1 MGEQQIYAQII
12 DVKAKLHGRLKD
24 NVANNFLKLRTK
36 QYEYG
41 EKVGRVLVYQLAE
54 QRANSHIKR
63 IKGVETLI
71 STKSKL
77 SIVLNSVN
85 GSSVTQFI
93 LLGLSDDPGLQLI
106 LFIMFLLLYIFT
118 FLGNFI
124 IVVTVLYSSLLQT
137 PMYFFLAQLSFLDLS
152 FSNVF
157 SPKILADLL
166 SKKKTISLYGCFT
179 QVYFFSAC
187 AGTEFFLLAVM
198 AYDRYVAIC
207 SPLLYRVI
215 MSKSLYVRL
224 ASASYIGGF
233 LHSLIHVGCLFRLSF
248 CGPDVINHF
257 GCDYPVL
264 LKLSCTDIL
273 MNDLLRFGTSVLIA
287 ASSLF
292 AIVVSYSHI
301 VATILRIRTTA
312 GRWRAASTCIS
323 HFTSVFLFFGSCFF
337 MEMLPNS
344 SSSEQQY
351 KGISLIPTV
360 IIPALNPLI
369 YSLRN
374 NEVKEA
380 LRKIV
385 HQITH
390 FQS

>member
-1 MGEQQIYAQII
+1 M
-12 DVKAKLHGRLKD
+12 
-24 NVANNFLKLRTK
+24 
-36 QYEYG
+36 
-41 EKVGRVLVYQLAE
+41 
-54 QRANSHIKR
+54 
-63 IKGVETLI
+63 
-71 STKSKL
+71 
-77 SIVLNSVN
+77 NSVN
-85 GSSVTQFI
+85 GSSVTEFI
-93 LLGLSDDPGLQLI
+93 LLGLTDDPDQQVI
-106 LFIMFLLLYIFT
+106 LFIVFLLLYIFT

-124 IVVTVLYSSLLQT
+124 IVCIVVCSSHLQT

-166 SKKKTISLYGCFT
+166 SKKRTISIYGCFT
-179 QVYFFSAC
+179 QVYFFASC
-187 AGTEFFLLAVM
+187 ATTEFFLLAVM

-207 SPLLYRVI
+207 SPLLYTVI
-215 MSKSLYVRL
+215 MSKSLYVHL

-273 MNDLLRFGTSVLIA
+273 INDLVRFGLSALVVG
-287 ASSLF
+287 SSLLVILF
-292 AIVVSYSHI
+292 SYTHI
-301 VATILRIRTTA
+301 VATILSIRTTA
-312 GRWRAASTCIS
+312 GRHRAASTCIS
-323 HFTSVFLFFGSCFF
+323 HFTSVFLFCGSSFF
-337 MEMLPNS
+337 MEILPNS
-344 SSSEQQY
+344 SSSEHQY
-351 KGISLIPTV
+351 KGIALIPTL

-380 LRKIV
+380 LRKILYKK
-385 HQITH
+385 IN
-390 FQS
+390 FP

>member
-1 MGEQQIYAQII
+1 MAMILLDAE
-12 DVKAKLHGRLKD
+12 KAFNRVRSKL
-24 NVANNFLKLRTK
+24 
-36 QYEYG
+36 
-41 EKVGRVLVYQLAE
+41 
-54 QRANSHIKR
+54 
-63 IKGVETLI
+63 
-71 STKSKL
+71 L

-85 GSSVTQFI
+85 GSSVTEFI
-93 LLGLSDDPGLQLI
+93 LLGLTDDPGLQVI
-106 LFIMFLLLYIFT
+106 LFILFLLLYIFT
-118 FLGNFI
+118 FLGNCI
-124 IVVTVLYSSLLQT
+124 IVVTVLCSSLLQT

-157 SPKILADLL
+157 SPKILADLF

-179 QVYFFSAC
+179 QVYFFASC

-198 AYDRYVAIC
+198 SYDRYVAIC
-207 SPLLYRVI
+207 SPLLYTVI
-215 MSKSLYVRL
+215 MSKSLSVRL

-257 GCDYPVL
+257 GCDFPVL

-273 MNDLLRFGTSVLIA
+273 INDLVRVGLSALVV
-287 ASSLF
+287 ASSLLVICF
-292 AIVVSYSHI
+292 SYSHI
-301 VATILRIRTTA
+301 VATILKIRTTA
-312 GRWRAASTCIS
+312 GRSRAASTCIS
-323 HFTSVFLFFGSCFF
+323 HFTSVFFYFGSCFF
-337 MEMLPNS
+337 LGMLPDS

-351 KGISLIPTV
+351 KGIALIPTL

-374 NEVKEA
+374 NEVKAA

-385 HQITH
+385 RQITY
-390 FQS
+390 FQ

>member
-1 MGEQQIYAQII
+1 M
-12 DVKAKLHGRLKD
+12 
-24 NVANNFLKLRTK
+24 
-36 QYEYG
+36 
-41 EKVGRVLVYQLAE
+41 
-54 QRANSHIKR
+54 
-63 IKGVETLI
+63 
-71 STKSKL
+71 
-77 SIVLNSVN
+77 NSVN
-85 GSSVTQFI
+85 ESSVTEFI
-93 LLGLSDDPGLQLI
+93 LLGLTDDPDLQVI
-106 LFIMFLLLYIFT
+106 LFIVFLSAYIFT
-118 FLGNFI
+118 FLGNGCILI
-124 IVVTVLYSSLLQT
+124 IVWCYSHLQT

-166 SKKKTISLYGCFT
+166 RKKKTISFYACFT
-179 QVYFFSAC
+179 QVYFFSSC

-207 SPLLYRVI
+207 SPLLYTVI
-215 MSKSLYVRL
+215 MRKGLCVLLTSS
-224 ASASYIGGF
+224 SYIGGF

-248 CGPDVINHF
+248 CGADVINHF
-257 GCDYPVL
+257 GCDFPVL

-273 MNDLLRFGTSVLIA
+273 INDLVRFGLSALVV

-312 GRWRAASTCIS
+312 GRRRAASTCIS
-323 HFTSVFLFFGSCFF
+323 HLTSVFLFCGSSFF
-337 MEMLPNS
+337 MEILPNS

-351 KGISLIPTV
+351 KGISLIPIV

-380 LRKIV
+380 FRKLLYQKTI
-385 HQITH
+385 
-390 FQS
+390 FQ

>member
-1 MGEQQIYAQII
+1 MADRVKEM
-12 DVKAKLHGRLKD
+12 DVVRKSLVQDTLDLQMSVARLVKD
-24 NVANNFLKLRTK
+24 NKMLADKLDDQEGRARRNNT
-36 QYEYG
+36 
-41 EKVGRVLVYQLAE
+41 
-54 QRANSHIKR
+54 
-63 IKGVETLI
+63 
-71 STKSKL
+71 
-77 SIVLNSVN
+77 IVLNSVN
-85 GSSVTQFI
+85 GSSVTEFI
-93 LLGLSDDPGLQLI
+93 LLGLSDDPGLKVI
-106 LFIMFLLLYIFT
+106 LFILILLLYIFT

-124 IVVTVLYSSLLQT
+124 TMVIVLCSSHLQA

-157 SPKILADLL
+157 SPKILADLV

-179 QVYFFSAC
+179 QVYFFASC
-187 AGTEFFLLAVM
+187 ASTEFFLLAVM

-207 SPLLYRVI
+207 SPLLYTI
-215 MSKSLYVRL
+215 MMRRSICVRL
-224 ASASYIGGF
+224 TSASYIGGF

-273 MNDLLRFGTSVLIA
+273 INDLVRFGLSALVV
-287 ASSLF
+287 ASSLLVIF
-292 AIVVSYSHI
+292 FSYSHI
-301 VATILRIRTTA
+301 VVTILRIRTTA
-312 GRWRAASTCIS
+312 GRRRAASTCIS
-323 HFTSVFLFFGSCFF
+323 HFTSVFLFCGSCFF

-344 SSSEQQY
+344 SSSEQRY
-351 KGISLIPTV
+351 KEIALIPTL

-380 LRKIV
+380 LRKILYQETDF
-385 HQITH
+385 H
-390 FQS
+390 